1 MNKQTVRT
9 RAAHTLA
16 NITYYGG
23 TIGAGITLYDLM
35 NKPSTLGFIVVLA
48 FAFVVEG
55 VLRTLTDAFLDTVV
69 PQDSDQIPAPAA
81 GVVSLAKEAT
91 R

>member
-1 MNKQTVRT
+1 VNKQTIRT
-9 RAAHTLA
+9 AAAHTFA

-35 NKPSTLGFIVVLA
+35 NKPSNLGFIVVLA
-48 FAFVVEG
+48 FTFVVEG
-55 VLRTLTDAFLDTVV
+55 VLRTLIDAFLDTVL
-69 PQDSDQIPAPAA
+69 PQDSNQIPAQVA
-81 GVVSLAKEAT
+81 GVVSLSKEAS